1 MVSYEVVVN
10 ESVSWKASRGG
21 VSTEVHT
28 IVCVRHRL
36 FHMRSA
42 GVMCVGGSSGV
53 GAGFGLHLGSVP
65 SHRMKPHVRQL
76 GGRVGW
82 VIVVVFWLSRVR
94 RDSSSSASVP
104 LEWMAEL
111 VCQVASLLLA
121 GRPSFIA
128 VWLSVGM
135 WFMAVWS
142 CLLVCGL
149 VLSCAVSSGEKGLSW
164 GGS

>member
-1 MVSYEVVVN
+1 MVSYEVVVY

-21 VSTEVHT
+21 VSIGVHT
-28 IVCVRHRL
+28 IVCVRHKL

-42 GVMCVGGSSGV
+42 GVMCVGGS
-53 GAGFGLHLGSVP
+53 
-65 SHRMKPHVRQL
+65 
-76 GGRVGW
+76 
-82 VIVVVFWLSRVR
+82 
-94 RDSSSSASVP
+94 
-104 LEWMAEL
+104 
-111 VCQVASLLLA
+111 
-121 GRPSFIA
+121 
-128 VWLSVGM
+128 SVGM